1 MQKIFISSFCV
12 LFEDYDLLEQ
22 LCKSC
27 PEVPMGAELGTSWP
41 IPNFDELL
49 DSQVPRF
56 ASGPVTLHA
65 PFVEIS
71 GAPDSPE
78 RAAMEAA
85 FAKAF
90 RWYHLF
96 GAESMVMHTHE
107 RAVPA
112 DERAQ
117 LQEWSLEAIRST
129 AAKAKA
135 EGLHLTVE
143 NVGFPFKDS
152 VLLDQR
158 WAGSA
163 PVPR

>member
-1 MQKIFISSFCV
+1 
-12 LFEDYDLLEQ
+12 
-22 LCKSC
+22 
-27 PEVPMGAELGTSWP
+27 MGAELGTSWP

-129 AAKAKA
+129 AAKA
-135 EGLHLTVE
+135 
-143 NVGFPFKDS
+143 
-152 VLLDQR
+152 R
-158 WAGSA
+158 
-163 PVPR
+163 PRACT

>member
-12 LFEDYDLLEQ
+12 LFEDYDLLER

-107 RAVPA
+107 PC
-112 DERAQ
+112 
-117 LQEWSLEAIRST
+117 RS
-129 AAKAKA
+129 
-135 EGLHLTVE
+135 G
-143 NVGFPFKDS
+143 G
-152 VLLDQR
+152 
-158 WAGSA
+158 
-163 PVPR
+163 